1 MENSTTQAAPANA
14 AEPSEADILKALEG
28 VSVDALINS
37 GATPQDPG
45 IREPG
50 AEALPDDPRENVD
63 AAATVEAQA
72 LKQETAPTKESKPDE
87 RASKTWEEINR
98 EKAELE
104 RQRLEFERQRQ
115 EFEMRKAEILPE
127 AQRAKA
133 TAEDYDRMASEWAAE
148 GKDQLA
154 AAAKERAALLRST
167 AAKTEAEAREAQ
179 LRSQQN
185 AVMREVLSAHPELQ
199 DRNSALHRE
208 VAAVMK
214 ARPVLASYPDG
225 IRDAVEVARLRLEA
239 QSTEALRA
247 EVASLKQRLTEREKL
262 LQPGTGAPTAASGN
276 SGTDFDSLS
285 SEEREKQILKVL
297 RSAESRGVEAWLR

>member
-1 MENSTTQAAPANA
+1 METKTTQAAPANA
-14 AEPSEADILKALEG
+14 SEPSEADILKALEG
-28 VSVDALINS
+28 VSVDALIDSN
-37 GATPQDPG
+37 ATPQDPG
-45 IREPG
+45 IREPM
-50 AEALPDDPRENVD
+50 AEALPADPRESVE
-63 AAATVEAQA
+63 AAGTVENQA
-72 LKQETAPTKESKPDE
+72 PKQETAPPKESKPDD

-104 RQRLEFERQRQ
+104 RQRLEIARQRQ
-115 EFEMRKAEILPE
+115 DFEQRKAEILPE

-167 AAKTEAEAREAQ
+167 AARTEAEAREAQ
-179 LRSQQN
+179 LRTQQN

-199 DRNSALHRE
+199 NRDSDLHKE

-225 IRDAVEVARLRLEA
+225 IRDAVEVARLRLETR
-239 QSTEALRA
+239 STEALRK
-247 EVASLKQRLTEREKL
+247 EVAELKQKLTEREKL
-262 LQPGTGAPTAASGN
+262 LQPGTGAPSVASGS

-285 SEEREKQILKVL
+285 SEEREKRILKEL
-297 RSAESRGVEAWLR
+297 RSAESRGVEAWVS